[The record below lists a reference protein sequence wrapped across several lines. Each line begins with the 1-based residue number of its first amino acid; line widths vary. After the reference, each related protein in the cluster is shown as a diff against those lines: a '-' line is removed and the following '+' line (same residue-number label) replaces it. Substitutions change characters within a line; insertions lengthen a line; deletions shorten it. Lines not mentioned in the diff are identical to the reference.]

1 MSSMVTVGGK
11 NGSCYW
17 NMRFIHNF
25 HDLEMEGVYS
35 LMDLFYDKLPF
46 AGGTDCVICILNS
59 NGVWS
64 YYEHFR
70 NASWK
75 LFTRRCIWSSYVPK
89 KVSFFVETALLYK
102 ILTIDN
108 LIKRNIPLV
117 NCCMCKANNE

>member
-1 MSSMVTVGGK
+1 MI
-11 NGSCYW
+11 W
-17 NMRFIHNF
+17 
-25 HDLEMEGVYS
+25 
-35 LMDLFYDKLPF
+35 
-46 AGGTDCVICILNS
+46 ILNS

-102 ILTIDN
+102 ILTINN
-108 LIKRNIPLV
+108 LIKRNIPSV
-117 NCCMCKANNE
+117 NCCMCKANNESVDHLLLHCIANNDSVDFLLLPC